1 MSPNPKT
8 QLKKTPA
15 SKIAS
20 ALGINKPDAKK
31 KRHLSFNGYF
41 RRLAK
46 KTSGP
51 DTLLS
56 GDLKNTLV
64 RINADL
70 VRRMVNRAVTLC
82 RHAGRNTL
90 IPKDLNAALQ
100 LVFPREFAYY
110 CKAETTKALAV
121 YKASYADGKSK
132 K

>member
-1 MSPNPKT
+1 MSPPTKT
-8 QLKKTPA
+8 QSKKSTV
-15 SKIAS
+15 SKVAS

-31 KRHLSFNGYF
+31 KRHLSFNGYL

-56 GDLKNTLV
+56 DDLKNTLV
-64 RINADL
+64 RINATL
-70 VRRMVNRAVTLC
+70 VRRMVERAVTLC

-90 IPKDLNAALQ
+90 IPKDLNASLQ
-100 LVFPREFAYY
+100 LVFPRDFAFY
-110 CKAETTKALAV
+110 CKAETNKALAV
-121 YKASYADGKSK
+121 YKGSYADGKSK

>member
-1 MSPNPKT
+1 MSPPTKT
-8 QLKKTPA
+8 QTKKSPA
-15 SKIAS
+15 SKVAS
-20 ALGINKPDAKK
+20 ALGINKSDAKK
-31 KRHLSFNGYF
+31 KRHLSFNVYL
-41 RRLAK
+41 RRLANK
-46 KTSGP
+46 ASGP

-70 VRRMVNRAVTLC
+70 VRRIMSRAVALC

-100 LVFPREFAYY
+100 LVFPRDFAYC

-121 YKASYADGKSK
+121 YKASYADSKSK